1 VTTPDEAPILGEG
14 PPPGEAPAPALGE
27 AAARASASAGIRYR
41 RATAVDLP
49 DCERVWR
56 EGLDG
61 YLGRLG
67 FPDVALENPGLRR
80 LHAHTL
86 ATDPDRFWV
95 ATEGDAHV
103 VGFGSAVERGPVWF
117 LSMLFVSP
125 NVQARGLGRALL
137 GRLLPAP
144 GGPSILATATDSAQP
159 ISNGL
164 YASLGIAPRVPVFN
178 LVGRPD
184 RGAGLPPLP
193 SGIQATP
200 LGGAGEELDALDAAV
215 LGYEHPED
223 HAFVR
228 ADSRTGFAYREGD
241 GRLVGYGYASEAGRV
256 GPIAVRDP
264 ELLAPVLAHVLATV
278 VPRGASSVWLP
289 GTAGGALAATIGAGL
304 RIEGFPVL
312 LCWSLPFAD
321 FSRYI
326 PISPGLL

>member
-1 VTTPDEAPILGEG
+1 MTT
-14 PPPGEAPAPALGE
+14 PGEAPAAAPAP
-27 AAARASASAGIRYR
+27 AGIRYR
-41 RATAVDLP
+41 PATTADLL

-67 FPDVALENPGLRR
+67 SPDVPLENPGLRR

-95 ATEGDAHV
+95 ATEGNGQV

-137 GRLLPAP
+137 DRLLPAP
-144 GGPSILATATDSAQP
+144 GGPAILATATDSAQP

-164 YASLGIAPRVPVFN
+164 YAGLGIAPRVPMFN
-178 LVGRPD
+178 LIGRPD
-184 RGAGLPPLP
+184 RGSGLPPLP
-193 SGIQATP
+193 SGIRATP
-200 LGGAGEELDALDAAV
+200 LWDANGETNADAHGQANAGTNLAAQLDALDASV
-215 LGYEHPED
+215 LGFAHPED

-241 GRLVGYGYASEAGRV
+241 GRLAGYGYASEAGRV
-256 GPIAVRDP
+256 GPIAVRDA
-264 ELLAPVLAHVLATV
+264 ELLAPVLAHVLAAV

-289 GTAGGALAATIGAGL
+289 GAAGPALAATIGAGL

-312 LCWSLPFAD
+312 LCWSQPFAD

>member
-1 VTTPDEAPILGEG
+1 M
-14 PPPGEAPAPALGE
+14 
-27 AAARASASAGIRYR
+27 
-41 RATAVDLP
+41 DLP

-86 ATDPDRFWV
+86 ATDSNRFWV
-95 ATEGDAHV
+95 ATEGDGRV

-125 NVQARGLGRALL
+125 DVQVRGLGRALL
-137 GRLLPAP
+137 DRLLPAP

-184 RGAGLPPLP
+184 REAGQPPLP
-193 SGIQATP
+193 SGIQAT
-200 LGGAGEELDALDAAV
+200 LIGDAGEELDALDATV
-215 LGYEHPED
+215 LGFAHPED
-223 HAFVR
+223 NAFVQ
-228 ADSRTGFAYREGD
+228 ADSRTGFAYRTGD
-241 GRLVGYGYASEAGRV
+241 GQLAGYGYASEAGRV
-256 GPIAVRDP
+256 GPIAVRDAD
-264 ELLAPVLAHVLATV
+264 LLASVLAHVLATV

-289 GTAGGALAATIGAGL
+289 GTAGVALAATIGAGL

-312 LCWSLPFAD
+312 LCWSQPFVD
-321 FSRYI
+321 LGRYI

>member
-1 VTTPDEAPILGEG
+1 MTTPDAPSQ
-14 PPPGEAPAPALGE
+14 ASSPAP
-27 AAARASASAGIRYR
+27 STAGIRYR
-41 RATAVDLP
+41 PATVADLP

-95 ATEGDAHV
+95 ATEGDGNV

-125 NVQARGLGRALL
+125 NIQARGLGRALL
-137 GRLLPAP
+137 DRLLPAP

-184 RGAGLPPLP
+184 QGVGLPPLP
-193 SGIQATP
+193 SAIQATP
-200 LGGAGEELDALDAAV
+200 LGGANREANADADADANLAAELDALDLSV
-215 LGYEHPED
+215 LGFAHPED

-241 GRLVGYGYASEAGRV
+241 GRLAGYGYASEAGRV
-256 GPIAVRDP
+256 GPVAVRDP
-264 ELLAPVLAHVLATV
+264 DLLAPVLAHVLATV

-289 GTAGGALAATIGAGL
+289 GTAGAALAATIGAGL

-312 LCWSLPFAD
+312 LCWSQPFAD
-321 FSRYI
+321 LARYI

>member
-1 VTTPDEAPILGEG
+1 MTAPEG
-14 PPPGEAPAPALGE
+14 PSPAPSPAPPPAPAP
-27 AAARASASAGIRYR
+27 AGIRYR
-41 RATAVDLP
+41 PATVADLP

-67 FPDVALENPGLRR
+67 FPNVALENPGLRR

-95 ATEGDAHV
+95 ATEGNGPV

-137 GRLLPAP
+137 DRLLPAP

-200 LGGAGEELDALDAAV
+200 LGGANNEASATEALAAELDALDVSV
-215 LGYEHPED
+215 LGFARPED

-228 ADSRTGFAYREGD
+228 ADSRTGFAYRDGE
-241 GRLVGYGYASEAGRV
+241 GRLAGYGYASEAGRV
-256 GPIAVRDP
+256 GPIAVRDAD
-264 ELLAPVLAHVLATV
+264 LLAPLLADVLASV

-289 GTAGGALAATIGAGL
+289 GTAGTALAATIGAGL

-312 LCWSLPFAD
+312 LCWSQPFAD

>member
-1 VTTPDEAPILGEG
+1 MTEPEAL
-14 PPPGEAPAPALGE
+14 APAPAP
-27 AAARASASAGIRYR
+27 AGIRYR
-41 RATAVDLP
+41 PATTADLL

-67 FPDVALENPGLRR
+67 FPDAPLENPGLRR
-80 LHAHTL
+80 LHSHTL
-86 ATDPDRFWV
+86 STDPDRFWV
-95 ATEGDAHV
+95 ATEADGRV

-137 GRLLPAP
+137 DRLLPAP

-184 RGAGLPPLP
+184 RGPGMPPLP
-193 SGIQATP
+193 SGIQATSI
-200 LGGAGEELDALDAAV
+200 GDAGQELDSLDASV
-215 LGYEHPED
+215 LGFAHPED
-223 HAFVR
+223 HAYVR
-228 ADSRTGFAYREGD
+228 ADSRTGFAYRAGD
-241 GRLVGYGYASEAGRV
+241 GRLAGYAYASEAGRV
-256 GPIAVRDP
+256 GPIGVRDAD
-264 ELLAPVLAHVLATV
+264 LLAPVLAHVLATV

-289 GTAGGALAATIGAGL
+289 GTAGQALATTIGAGL

-312 LCWSLPFAD
+312 LCWSQPFAD
-321 FSRYI
+321 LGRYI

>member
-1 VTTPDEAPILGEG
+1 MTTVD
-14 PPPGEAPAPALGE
+14 
-27 AAARASASAGIRYR
+27 AAAAPPAGIRYR
-41 RATAVDLP
+41 PATVVDLP
-49 DCERVWR
+49 ECERVWR
-56 EGLDG
+56 EGLDS

-67 FPDVALENPGLRR
+67 FPDVAVENPGLRR

-86 ATDPDRFWV
+86 ATDPNRFWV
-95 ATEGDAHV
+95 ATEGDGRV

-125 NVQARGLGRALL
+125 DVQARGLGRALL
-137 GRLLPAP
+137 DRLLPGP

-159 ISNGL
+159 ISSGL

-193 SGIQATP
+193 NGIQATP
-200 LGGAGEELDALDAAV
+200 IGDAREELDVIDATV
-215 LGYEHPED
+215 LGFAHPED
-223 HAFVR
+223 HVFVR
-228 ADSRTGFAYREGD
+228 ADSRTGFAYRQGD
-241 GRLVGYGYASEAGRV
+241 GQLAGYGYASEAGRV
-256 GPIAVRDP
+256 GPIAVRDAD
-264 ELLAPVLAHVLATV
+264 LLAPVLAHVLATV

-289 GTAGGALAATIGAGL
+289 GTAGPALAATIGAGL

-312 LCWSLPFAD
+312 LCWSQPFVELGH
-321 FSRYI
+321 YI

>member
-1 VTTPDEAPILGEG
+1 MTEPEALAS
-14 PPPGEAPAPALGE
+14 APAP
-27 AAARASASAGIRYR
+27 AGIRYR
-41 RATAVDLP
+41 PATTADLL

-67 FPDVALENPGLRR
+67 FPEVPHDNPGLRR

-86 ATDPDRFWV
+86 TTDPDRFWV
-95 ATEGDAHV
+95 ATEADGRV
-103 VGFGSAVERGPVWF
+103 VGFGSAVQRGPVWF

-137 GRLLPAP
+137 DRLLPAP

-159 ISNGL
+159 ISNAL
-164 YASLGIAPRVPVFN
+164 YASLGIAPRV
-178 LVGRPD
+178 GRPG
-184 RGAGLPPLP
+184 RRAGLPPLP

-200 LGGAGEELDALDAAV
+200 LGDPSPAGELGEVDALDTSV
-215 LGYEHPED
+215 LSFAHPQD
-223 HAFVR
+223 HEFVR
-228 ADSRTGFAYREGD
+228 ADSRTGFAYREGE
-241 GRLVGYGYASEAGRV
+241 GRLVGYAYASEAGRV
-256 GPIAVRDP
+256 GPIAVLDAD
-264 ELLAPVLAHVLATV
+264 LLAPVLAHVLATI

-289 GTAGGALAATIGAGL
+289 GTAGAALAATIAAGL

-312 LCWSLPFAD
+312 LCWSQPFAD

-326 PISPGLL
+326 PVSPGLL

>member
-1 VTTPDEAPILGEG
+1 MTTPEAPF
-14 PPPGEAPAPALGE
+14 PARSPAPSPG
-27 AAARASASAGIRYR
+27 RPAGPIRYR
-41 RATAVDLP
+41 PATPADLP

-95 ATEGDAHV
+95 ATEDDGHI
-103 VGFGSAVERGPVWF
+103 VGFGSAVERGRVWF
-117 LSMLFVSP
+117 LSMLFLSP
-125 NVQARGLGRALL
+125 DVQARGLGRALL
-137 GRLLPAP
+137 DRLLPAS
-144 GGPSILATATDSAQP
+144 GGPTILATATDSAQP

-164 YASLGIAPRVPVFN
+164 YASLGIAPRIPVFN

-200 LGGAGEELDALDAAV
+200 IGDAGEELDALDASV
-215 LGYEHPED
+215 LGFTHPED

-228 ADSRTGFAYREGD
+228 ADSRTGFAYRGGD
-241 GRLVGYGYASEAGRV
+241 GRMAGYAYASEAGRV
-256 GPIAVRDP
+256 GPIAVLDAD
-264 ELLAPVLAHVLATV
+264 LLAPMLAHVLHAV

-289 GTAGGALAATIGAGL
+289 GTAGAALAATIGAGL

-312 LCWSLPFAD
+312 LCWSQPFAD

>member
-1 VTTPDEAPILGEG
+1 MTTPAHTSVRIKYR
-14 PPPGEAPAPALGE
+14 PATVA
-27 AAARASASAGIRYR
+27 
-41 RATAVDLP
+41 DLP
-49 DCERVWR
+49 ACERVWR

-67 FPDVALENPGLRR
+67 FPEIALENPGLRR

-95 ATEGDAHV
+95 ATEAKGHV
-103 VGFGSAVERGPVWF
+103 IGFGSAVERGPVWF

-125 NVQARGLGRALL
+125 EVQARGVGRALL
-137 GRLLPAP
+137 DRLLPAP

-164 YASLGIAPRVPVFN
+164 YASLGIAPRIPAFN
-178 LVGRPD
+178 LIGRPD
-184 RGAGLPPLP
+184 RGPGRPPLP

-200 LGGAGEELDALDAAV
+200 IGDAGAELDLLDASV
-215 LGYEHPED
+215 LGFAHPED

-228 ADSRTGFAYREGD
+228 TDSRTGFAYRDGD
-241 GRLVGYGYASEAGRV
+241 GRLAGYGYASEAGRV
-256 GPIAVRDP
+256 GPVAVRDAD
-264 ELLAPVLAHVLATV
+264 LLAPVLAHVLATI

-289 GTAGGALAATIGAGL
+289 GTAGEALAATIGAGL

-312 LCWSLPFAD
+312 LCWSQPFAD
-321 FSRYI
+321 FGRYI

>member
-1 VTTPDEAPILGEG
+1 MTTPDEDPM
-14 PPPGEAPAPALGE
+14 PGDGSIARPAPVGM
-27 AAARASASAGIRYR
+27 RYR
-41 RATAVDLP
+41 PATVADLP

-67 FPDVALENPGLRR
+67 FPDVPLENPGLRR

-95 ATEGDAHV
+95 ATEGDERV

-137 GRLLPAP
+137 DRLLPAP
-144 GGPSILATATDSAQP
+144 GGPSILATAADSAQP

-164 YASLGIAPRVPVFN
+164 YASLGIAPRVPAFN
-178 LVGRPD
+178 FVGRPD
-184 RGAGLPPLP
+184 SGAGLPPLP

-200 LGGAGEELDALDAAV
+200 LGDVNGAATSGANLAAELDALDESV
-215 LGYEHPED
+215 LGFAHPED
-223 HAFVR
+223 HAYVR

-241 GRLVGYGYASEAGRV
+241 GRLAGYGYASEAGRV
-256 GPIAVRDP
+256 GPIAVRDA

-289 GTAGGALAATIGAGL
+289 GTAGAALAATIGAGL

-312 LCWSLPFAD
+312 LCWSQPFAD

-326 PISPGLL
+326 PTSPGLL

>member
-1 VTTPDEAPILGEG
+1 MTTAD
-14 PPPGEAPAPALGE
+14 APAPAPV
-27 AAARASASAGIRYR
+27 AIRYR
-41 RATAVDLP
+41 PATVADLP

-67 FPDVALENPGLRR
+67 FPGVPLENPGLRR

-95 ATEGDAHV
+95 ATDAGDRV
-103 VGFGSAVERGPVWF
+103 IGFGSAVERGPVWF

-125 NVQARGLGRALL
+125 NVQALGLGRALL
-137 GRLLPAP
+137 DRVLPAP

-164 YASLGIAPRVPVFN
+164 YASLGIAPRVPLFN

-184 RGAGLPPLP
+184 RRSGMPPLP
-193 SGIQATP
+193 SGIDATP
-200 LGGAGEELDALDAAV
+200 IGDAAEDLDALDRSVIGFA
-215 LGYEHPED
+215 HPQDRE
-223 HAFVR
+223 FVR
-228 ADSRTGFAYREGD
+228 ADSRTGFSYRDGD
-241 GRLVGYGYASEAGRV
+241 GRVAGYAYASEAGRV
-256 GPIAVRDP
+256 GPIAVREAD
-264 ELLAPVLAHVLATV
+264 LLAPVLAHVLEAV
-278 VPRGASSVWLP
+278 VPRGASSVWLS
-289 GTAGGALAATIGAGL
+289 GTAGPALAATIGAGL

-312 LCWSLPFAD
+312 LCWSQPFAD
-321 FSRYI
+321 FGRYI

>member
-1 VTTPDEAPILGEG
+1 MKPDAGAARDAAG
-14 PPPGEAPAPALGE
+14 
-27 AAARASASAGIRYR
+27 AARAPAASAPAAIRYR
-41 RATAVDLP
+41 PATVADLP

-95 ATEGDAHV
+95 ATEGDGRV

-125 NVQARGLGRALL
+125 DVQARGVGRALL
-137 GRLLPAP
+137 DRLLPAP

-184 RGAGLPPLP
+184 RRAGLPPLP

-200 LGGAGEELDALDAAV
+200 LGDVNGATTSGANLAAELDALDASV
-215 LGYEHPED
+215 LGFAHPQD

-241 GRLVGYGYASEAGRV
+241 GRLAGYGYASEAGRV
-256 GPIAVRDP
+256 GPIAVRDAD
-264 ELLAPVLAHVLATV
+264 LLAPVLAHVLATV

-289 GTAGGALAATIGAGL
+289 GTAGAALAATIGAGL

-312 LCWSLPFAD
+312 LCWSEPFVD
-321 FSRYI
+321 LSRYI
-326 PISPGLL
+326 PTSPGLL